1 MAERESRKRKATEE
15 GEQYRMGLVK
25 SAIQSDTRKKSRTL
39 GKEINT
45 DLSDLFGKMKASD
58 EPPAAAVMDVEMD
71 MAARGRRRR
80 KTSKKSKKSKK
91 KSRKT
96 RKH

>member
-1 MAERESRKRKATEE
+1 MTERESRKRKFTEE
-15 GEQYRMGLVK
+15 GAQYRQGMAVA
-25 SAIQSDTRKKSRTL
+25 SAQAEQRKKSRAI
-39 GKEINT
+39 GKEVNT

-58 EPPAAAVMDVEMD
+58 EVPVAEVRDVEMD

-80 KTSKKSKKSKK
+80 KTRKTSKKSKK